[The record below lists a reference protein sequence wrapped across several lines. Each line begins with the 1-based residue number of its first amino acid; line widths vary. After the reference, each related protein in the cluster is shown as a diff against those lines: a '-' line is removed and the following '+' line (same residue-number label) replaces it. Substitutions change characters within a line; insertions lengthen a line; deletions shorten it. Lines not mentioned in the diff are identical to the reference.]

1 MKARPRKVLY
11 VDYYTTIAG
20 GQMVLL
26 NTFQALDRN
35 RYQPV
40 LALPGEGPFADEARR
55 RGVPVF
61 RVAMK
66 KARWRRPWQAVPAA
80 LKTSALALIAGLQAL
95 ASILVQPAAGA
106 ASDRLATPWG
116 RRRPLMVEQRDNVWL
131 LVSRLAILMAT
142 GTLQPFKR
150 QGGPARRGCALPD
163 ATGDRNA
170 APARRLPHRPG
181 QGLWS
186 TVIWSFEV
194 QPSAALSIVWSIQRA
209 DPFWSVT
216 GKP

>member
-1 MKARPRKVLY
+1 MTR
-11 VDYYTTIAG
+11 DG
-20 GQMVLL
+20 GQPPPDPLPSVSSAPGSTLADS
-26 NTFQALDRN
+26 TASHALDAGRLHGTTA
-35 RYQPV
+35 RLAALTSYLLGFSV
-40 LALPGEGPFADEARR
+40 LWGAITTVVLPRLVE
-55 RGVPVF
+55 
-61 RVAMK
+61 
-66 KARWRRPWQAVPAA
+66 QAVPAA
-80 LKTSALALIAGLQAL
+80 VKTSALALIAGLQAL

-131 LVSRLAILMAT
+131 LVSRLAILMTT

-186 TVIWSFEV
+186 TVIRSFEV